1 MLLHGI
7 DELLLFLLTRK
18 YQLLNHKIMADLRTN
33 YLGIQ
38 LKNPVIAGA
47 SNMVTSTDNLKA
59 LEDSG
64 AAAIVYK
71 SLFEEQIQLERYEME
86 SQMQDYNDRHAEMI
100 SLFPGIQHAGP
111 QAHLVNLRKARETVK
126 IPLFAS
132 LNAIYKE
139 SWIEYAKLI
148 QETGVDGLELNFY
161 FIPVNFD
168 KEGRSIIKEQVEIL
182 IEVKKNVSIPVSIKL
197 SPVYTNALKVITE
210 MDKAGADGFVLFNKM
225 FEPEIDTDT
234 EEHFSPF
241 NLSSES
247 DHRLPLRYAGL
258 LHGKVKASLCSS
270 TGIFTGADVIRMIL
284 AGADTVQIV
293 STLYKN
299 KIQHL
304 STMIREIEEWMNKK
318 NYSSLKDFRG
328 KLSEKNTVNPYTY
341 KRAQYIDLLLK
352 SGDLMKSYSL
362 R

>member
-1 MLLHGI
+1 M
-7 DELLLFLLTRK
+7 T
-18 YQLLNHKIMADLRTN
+18 DLKTT
-33 YLGIQ
+33 YLGMQ

-47 SNMVTSTDNLKA
+47 SNMVTSVDNLKA
-59 LEDSG
+59 LEDAG

-71 SLFEEQIQLERYEME
+71 SLFEEQIQLESYELE
-86 SQMQDYNDRHAEMI
+86 SQMQDYNERHAEMV
-100 SLFPGIQHAGP
+100 SLFPEIKHAGP
-111 QAHLVNLRKARETVK
+111 QEHLLNLRKAKEAVK

-148 QETGVDGLELNFY
+148 QQTGVDGIELNFY
-161 FIPVNFD
+161 FIPLNYE
-168 KEGRSIIKEQVEIL
+168 KEGRSIIKEQIDIL
-182 IEVKKNVSIPVSIKL
+182 IEVKKNVSIPVSVKL
-197 SPVYTNALKVITE
+197 SPYYTNTLKVITE
-210 MDKAGADGFVLFNKM
+210 MDQAGADGFVLFNKM
-225 FEPEIDTDT
+225 FEPEINIDA

-241 NLSSES
+241 NLSSEN

-258 LHGKVKASLCSS
+258 LHGKVKASVCSS
-270 TGIFTGADVIRMIL
+270 TGIYTGSDVIKMIL
-284 AGADTVQIV
+284 AGADAVQVV

-304 STMIREIEEWMNKK
+304 SAVLKEIEEWMGKK
-318 NYSSLKDFRG
+318 NYSSLKNFRG
-328 KLSEKNTVNPYTY
+328 KLSEKNTVNPFTY
-341 KRAQYIDLLLK
+341 KRAQYIDLLLR